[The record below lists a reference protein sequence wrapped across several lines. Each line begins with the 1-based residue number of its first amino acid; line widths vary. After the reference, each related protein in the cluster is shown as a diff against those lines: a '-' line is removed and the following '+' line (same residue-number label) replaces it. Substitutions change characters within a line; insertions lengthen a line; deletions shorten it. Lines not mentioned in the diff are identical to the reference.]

1 MNLNFFLYGFSVKKN
16 TIWLYNLR
24 NLSPDFFYIYSLKAK
39 GLIVREIIRAR
50 LCQLSWAQLL
60 FLLKAIV
67 GVRLISLDDSGEWSC
82 WTDWSECSVSCGV
95 GYKQRSRQCMVPNN
109 KGLEGSG
116 CEGSALS
123 QEPCEMPSCQCKLA
137 PLTC

>member
-1 MNLNFFLYGFSVKKN
+1 M
-16 TIWLYNLR
+16 
-24 NLSPDFFYIYSLKAK
+24 
-39 GLIVREIIRAR
+39 
-50 LCQLSWAQLL
+50 
-60 FLLKAIV
+60 
-67 GVRLISLDDSGEWSC
+67 LDDAGEWSC

-123 QEPCEMPSCQCKLA
+123 QEPCEMPSCQCKSLVRLEEMNEPRFSEA
-137 PLTC
+137 DHPPRALLVLISDS